1 MKVILALFGVAASIK
16 VNRLPSDQLPPKNTI
31 FPPQLQWNEDYHSVP
46 TPLEGKPYLTST
58 QARFISENSTA
69 NQESREP
76 KGAQWWHYNYGPY
89 NEFDNEYG
97 EDEHRWSP
105 LNGHLE
111 RYSLPAVAVEEPDE
125 AEKESSLIQLDSE
138 AMTLT
143 NAQTGALWRVI
154 PDFGEKDP
162 NVMYREEDIKN
173 GAKFGGWNNP
183 LAWTDDGTDDN
194 LVV

>member
-1 MKVILALFGVAASIK
+1 MKVIAALLGVAASIK
-16 VNRLPSDQLPPKNTI
+16 VNRIPSDKLPKKRANQ
-31 FPPQLQWNEDYHSVP
+31 PPHLHWNEDYHSVP

-76 KGAQWWHYNYGPY
+76 KGAQFWHYNYGPFNQY
-89 NEFDNEYG
+89 DTEYG
-97 EDEHRWSP
+97 DESHRWKP
-105 LNGHLE
+105 LRGHE
-111 RYSLPAVAVEEPDE
+111 RRYSLPA
-125 AEKESSLIQLDSE
+125 SSLLQLDAQVE

-143 NAQTGALWRVI
+143 NAETGATWRVI

-173 GAKFGGWNNP
+173 GEKFSGWTNP
-183 LAWTDDGTDDN
+183 LSWTDDGTADD

>member
-1 MKVILALFGVAASIK
+1 MKIVIGLLGAAAALQ
-16 VNRLPSDQLPPKNTI
+16 VNKRVPSDKLPKKRPI
-31 FPPQLQWNEDYHSVP
+31 YPPQLHWNEDYHSVP
-46 TPLEGKPYLTST
+46 IPLEGKPYLTST

-76 KGAQWWHYNYGPY
+76 KGRMWWHYNYGAY
-89 NEFDNEYG
+89 NVADKEYN

-105 LNGHLE
+105 RRGYQSNLL
-111 RYSLPAVAVEEPDE
+111 
-125 AEKESSLIQLDSE
+125 QLDAELETGVE

-143 NAQTGALWRVI
+143 SSKTGATWRVI

-162 NVMYREEDIKN
+162 NVMYREEDIGN
-173 GAKFGGWNNP
+173 GKKFSGWTNP
-183 LAWTDDGTDDN
+183 LSWTDDGSDDN